1 MSWKNILK
9 ENDIEK
15 RKCPK
20 CGKTH
25 STDLELASCGSHR
38 KASGAVGFG
47 ASQGN
52 TKFTGKNMFNSK
64 VVSPRKRKKED

>member
-1 MSWKNILK
+1 MSWKDILK

-15 RKCPK
+15 KCPK

-25 STDLELASCGSHR
+25 SSDLELASCGSHH
-38 KASGAVGFG
+38 KASGVIGV
-47 ASQGN
+47 SRGN

-64 VVSPRKRKKED
+64 VVSPKKRKKED